1 MRHDM
6 ASDSVT
12 ADHFSAMTHC
22 WLSGK
27 AIFYRRSCVAAI
39 GFCLLLALFNANPV
53 GAAEVRLIKSG
64 GVFEVPVRVNGVI
77 TLNFIIDSG
86 SASVQ
91 IPADVA
97 LTLLRAGTISKEDFL
112 PGAAYTLA
120 DGTRVT
126 SPRFMLRRLEISG
139 HTVRNVEA
147 SIGSVEG
154 PLLLGQSMLN
164 RFTTWSLDNRR
175 HLLILGDSPSTPRK
189 PAAKSR
195 GTPPPPRKPA
205 AKAQETPP
213 PSSSSRQPIW

>member
-1 MRHDM
+1 MRNDM
-6 ASDSVT
+6 ASDSIT
-12 ADHFSAMTHC
+12 ADHVPAMNYR
-22 WLSGK
+22 WLSGN
-27 AIFYRRSCVAAI
+27 AAFYHRSCVAAI
-39 GFCLLLALFNANPV
+39 GFCFLLPLFNAAPV
-53 GAAEVRLIKSG
+53 GAAEVQLVKNG

-97 LTLLRAGTISKEDFL
+97 LTLLRTGTISEEDFL
-112 PGAAYTLA
+112 PGAVYTLA

-126 SPRFMLRRLEISG
+126 SPRFMLRRLEIAG
-139 HTVRNVEA
+139 HTVSNVEA

-154 PLLLGQSMLN
+154 SLLLGQSMLN
-164 RFTTWSLDNRR
+164 RFATWSLDNRR

-189 PAAKSR
+189 SAAKSR
-195 GTPPPPRKPA
+195 ETPPPPRKPA
-205 AKAQETPP
+205 AKARETPP